1 MSSIKMYV
9 PINLKFK
16 EVIIK
21 EGDPADC
28 LYILKSGELEILSY
42 DKETKSHQVIG
53 HVEPGE
59 LFGEMSFLDNLP
71 RSATV
76 RAVSESVV
84 YMINRNEFEKIFSE
98 QDPLM
103 QSLVQVLSERLRKA
117 NKRFRL

>member
-1 MSSIKMYV
+1 MNIKMYIPV
-9 PINLKFK
+9 TVKAR
-16 EVIIK
+16 EVIMK
-21 EGDPADC
+21 EGDAADC

-42 DKETKSHQVIG
+42 DKETKTHQVIG

-76 RAVSESVV
+76 RAINESVI
-84 YMINRNEFEKIFSE
+84 YMINRNEFEKIFNE